1 MLPATAMSAKLART
15 ERLFP
20 DRSGQTDRSLSN
32 SNTDST
38 PSAAAAIAPALSAA
52 PAHRLAVE
60 ARFGELYVLF
70 MRNLLLSIGTL
81 SFYRF
86 WGRAGIRRYLWSRV
100 SVGGDA
106 FEYAGTGRELFRGFL
121 AAFVILGL
129 PLIALGLFGGLPEE
143 LLIFVVFVVLWL
155 LRHFA
160 KFGAHRYRMTRTHW
174 RGIGGSVDGSAF
186 HYGLLGIG
194 LDLLMIVSL
203 GWTKP
208 WSDTVLLNYRINRSW
223 AGTAKAECTLGVG
236 GLYGRYAA
244 SWFIVTIGV
253 GFVFYL
259 IATNVETVV
268 SFDMLFLE
276 TVLLYL
282 VLPVIWTLGMGIY
295 NIALLRN
302 AVGATTLAGLR
313 FRFAVSGLQLAQF
326 RLANYFILI
335 GTVGLGL
342 SYVLLRQVRF
352 AAQHLEIAG
361 PLENLV
367 LAQREGRRI
376 RGEGLAQYLG
386 LDNF

>member
-1 MLPATAMSAKLART
+1 
-15 ERLFP
+15 
-20 DRSGQTDRSLSN
+20 LSN
-32 SNTDST
+32 SST
-38 PSAAAAIAPALSAA
+38 ESPGGAAAAATPMAAAGILREAGAAPPPMPALV
-52 PAHRLAVE
+52 HRVAVE

-70 MRNLLLSIGTL
+70 MHNLLLSIGTL
-81 SFYRF
+81 SLYRF
-86 WGRAGIRRYLWSRV
+86 WGRARIRRYLWSRV
-100 SVGGDA
+100 ALGGDA

-121 AAFVILGL
+121 AALAIVGF
-129 PLIALGLFGGLPEE
+129 PLIALGLFSDLPGEI
-143 LLIFVVFVVLWL
+143 LIVVVFIVFWL

-160 KFGAHRYRMTRTHW
+160 KFGAHRYRMSRTHW
-174 RGIGGSVDGSAF
+174 RGIGGSVDGSAVK
-186 HYGLLGIG
+186 YALLGNA
-194 LDLLMIVSL
+194 LDLLLILSL

-208 WSDTVLLNYRINRSW
+208 WGDTVLLNYRTRRIWVGTVQARS
-223 AGTAKAECTLGVG
+223 TLRVG
-236 GLYGRYAA
+236 GLYGRFAL
-244 SWFIVTIGV
+244 SWLIVGAGFGV
-253 GFVFYL
+253 VMYL
-259 IATNVETVV
+259 IAENAETVA

-302 AVGATTLAGLR
+302 AVRAATLGELR
-313 FRFAVSGLQLAQF
+313 FTLDVTGWQLARF

-352 AAQHLEIAG
+352 AARHLTILG
-361 PLENLV
+361 PVESIV

-376 RGEGLAQYLG
+376 RSEGLAQYLG

>member
-1 MLPATAMSAKLART
+1 MASANT
-15 ERLFP
+15 E
-20 DRSGQTDRSLSN
+20 
-32 SNTDST
+32 T
-38 PSAAAAIAPALSAA
+38 PPMAAPAVAEAAGEAA
-52 PAHRLAVE
+52 PAHGLAVH

-81 SFYRF
+81 SLYRF
-86 WGRAGIRRYLWSRV
+86 WGRTQIRRYLWSRV
-100 SVGGDA
+100 SFAGDA
-106 FEYAGTGRELFRGFL
+106 FEYAGTGREMFLGFL
-121 AAFVILGL
+121 AAFALVGV
-129 PLIALGLFGGLPEE
+129 PLIALALFADLPGE
-143 LLIFVVFVVLWL
+143 LVILLVFAVLWL

-160 KFGAHRYRMTRTHW
+160 KFGAHRYRLSRTHW

-186 HYGLLGIG
+186 RYGALGIG
-194 LDLLMIVSL
+194 LDLLSLLSL

-208 WSDTVLLNYRINRSW
+208 WSDTVLIKYRLNRSW
-223 AGTAKAECTLGVG
+223 AGTENARCDLDAS

-244 SWFIVTIGV
+244 SWLIVMAGAGTVSYFIAANAEQV
-253 GFVFYL
+253 
-259 IATNVETVV
+259 A

-295 NIALLRN
+295 NIALLRK
-302 AVGATTLAGLR
+302 AARATSVAGLR
-313 FRFAVSGLQLAQF
+313 FALNATGWELARF

-335 GTVGLGL
+335 ATLGLGL

-352 AAQHLEIAG
+352 AARHLEIRGAAG
-361 PLENLV
+361 SLV
-367 LAQREGRRI
+367 LAQRADRRV

>member
-1 MLPATAMSAKLART
+1 MSHSSVETAQ
-15 ERLFP
+15 
-20 DRSGQTDRSLSN
+20 G
-32 SNTDST
+32 
-38 PSAAAAIAPALSAA
+38 AA
-52 PAHRLAVE
+52 PANAVADVPTHRLAVE

-86 WGRAGIRRYLWSRV
+86 WGRARIRRYLWSRV

-121 AAFVILGL
+121 AAFVIIGL
-129 PLIALGLFGGLPEE
+129 PLIALGLFGDLPEE
-143 LLIFVVFVVLWL
+143 MLIFIVFVVLWL

-174 RGIGGSVDGSAF
+174 RGIGGSVDGSAL

-194 LDLLMIVSL
+194 LDLLMVVSL
-203 GWTKP
+203 GWSKP

-223 AGTAKAECTLGVG
+223 AGTAKAECALGVA

-259 IATNVETVV
+259 IATNVETVA

-313 FRFAVSGLQLAQF
+313 FRFPVTGLQLAQF

-335 GTVGLGL
+335 ATVGLGL

-352 AAQHLEIAG
+352 AAAHLEIAG